1 MKRFML
7 FLLFAVLS
15 GPLYS
20 QTTEDLMDAAAFG
33 DIPAIERIL
42 KSGKV
47 DVDERV
53 NYIGMTALMIGAA
66 NGNIDVV
73 VKLKELG
80 SDVNARNNT
89 GMTALMFAATKGDSD
104 MVVKLVELGADV
116 NAEDDYGATALSLA
130 KAKEHMNTV
139 EKLKELGAV
148 E

>member
-1 MKRFML
+1 MKKLVF

-15 GPLYS
+15 SPLYS
-20 QTTEDLMDAAAFG
+20 QTTEELMDAAAFG
-33 DIPAIERIL
+33 DIPAIERII
-42 KSGKV
+42 KSDKV

-89 GMTALMFAATKGDSD
+89 GMTAIMFAATKGDVD
-104 MVVKLVELGADV
+104 MVAKLVELGADV

-130 KAKEHMNTV
+130 KIHDQFKIV

>member
-116 NAEDDYGATALSLA
+116 NAEDDSGATALSLA